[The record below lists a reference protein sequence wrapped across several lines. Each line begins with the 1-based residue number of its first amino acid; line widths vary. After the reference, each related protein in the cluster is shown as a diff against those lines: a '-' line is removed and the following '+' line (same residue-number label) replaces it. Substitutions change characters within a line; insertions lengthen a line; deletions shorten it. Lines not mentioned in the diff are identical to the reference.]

1 MRTLGH
7 FPNSGLY
14 WQRVFVYFW
23 RMDPLQLRQDF
34 FAKMDWHGTFGLLLD
49 LLPDVAFFMKD
60 LEGRFVMHNRR
71 ACEFCSAATEEET
84 LGKTDFD
91 FWPPDRARSYVEG
104 DRRVMATGQP
114 ILNAIAAAPEEAG
127 SENLILYSKVPV
139 RDRNGK
145 IIGLAGIYRELD
157 KKGAVPGAYGRMG
170 EALHTMHKRH
180 AENLQ
185 IADLAAAGS
194 LSKSQFNRKF
204 QRMFGTTPH
213 EYLLRVRTNAACRLL
228 ETTDLTITAIALE
241 TGFFDHS
248 HFSRIF
254 RRIMSVTPGAYR
266 HQHAPES
273 ASGSLRGFPKEGITP
288 AGR

>member
-1 MRTLGH
+1 
-7 FPNSGLY
+7 
-14 WQRVFVYFW
+14 
-23 RMDPLQLRQDF
+23 MDPLQLRQDF
-34 FAKMDWHGTFGLLLD
+34 FDKMDWHGTFGLLLD

-84 LGKTDFD
+84 IGKTDFD
-91 FWPPDRARSYVEG
+91 FFPTDRARSYVEG
-104 DRRVMATGQP
+104 DRRVMSTGQP

-139 RDRNGK
+139 RDRCGK
-145 IIGLAGIYRELD
+145 IIGMAGIYRELD
-157 KKGAVPGAYGRMG
+157 KKGTAPSAYGRMG
-170 EALHTMHKRH
+170 DALHTMHKRY

-185 IADLAAAGS
+185 MADLAAAAA

-204 QRMFGTTPH
+204 RRMFGTTPR

-228 ETTDLTITAIALE
+228 ETTDMPVTAIALE

-248 HFSRIF
+248 HLTRIF
-254 RRIMSVTPGAYR
+254 QRIMNISPGAYR
-266 HQHAPES
+266 RRHAPES
-273 ASGSLRGFPKEGITP
+273 AS
-288 AGR
+288 

>member
-1 MRTLGH
+1 MDGVELQRDFLG
-7 FPNSGLY
+7 
-14 WQRVFVYFW
+14 
-23 RMDPLQLRQDF
+23 RMDWQ
-34 FAKMDWHGTFGLLLD
+34 GTFGPLLD

-71 ACEFCSAATEEET
+71 ACEFCHAASEEET

-91 FWPPDRARSYVEG
+91 FWPPDRAQSYVES

-139 RDRNGK
+139 RDRSGK

-157 KKGAVPGAYGRMG
+157 NKGAAPSAYGRMG
-170 EALHTMHKRH
+170 EALHAMHKRH
-180 AENLQ
+180 AEDLQ
-185 IADLAAAGS
+185 MSDLAAAAS

-204 QRMFGTTPH
+204 SRMFGTTPR

-228 ETTDLTITAIALE
+228 ETTDLTVTAIALE

-248 HFSRIF
+248 HFTRTF
-254 RRIMSVTPGAYR
+254 RRIMHITPGAYR
-266 HQHAPES
+266 HRHAPES
-273 ASGSLRGFPKEGITP
+273 TS
-288 AGR
+288 

>member
-1 MRTLGH
+1 
-7 FPNSGLY
+7 
-14 WQRVFVYFW
+14 
-23 RMDPLQLRQDF
+23 MDTPQLQQEF
-34 FAKMDWHGTFGLLLD
+34 FEKMDWRGTFGPLLD

-71 ACEFCSAATEEET
+71 ACEFCRVASEEET

-104 DRRVMATGQP
+104 DRRVMSTGQP

-139 RDRNGK
+139 RDRSGK
-145 IIGLAGIYRELD
+145 IIGMAGIYRALD
-157 KKGAVPGAYGRMG
+157 KKGTAPSAYGRMG
-170 EALHTMHKRH
+170 EALHTMHMRH

-185 IADLAAAGS
+185 MVDLAAAAS

-204 QRMFGTTPH
+204 SRMFGTTPR

-228 ETTDLTITAIALE
+228 ETTDLTVTAIALQ

-248 HFSRIF
+248 HFTRAFSRKF
-254 RRIMSVTPGAYR
+254 GVSP
-266 HQHAPES
+266 
-273 ASGSLRGFPKEGITP
+273 RGERT
-288 AGR
+288 ARNAT

>member
-1 MRTLGH
+1 
-7 FPNSGLY
+7 
-14 WQRVFVYFW
+14 
-23 RMDPLQLRQDF
+23 MDTPQLQQEF
-34 FAKMDWHGTFGLLLD
+34 FEKMDWRGTFGPLLD

-71 ACEFCSAATEEET
+71 ACEFCRVASEEET

-104 DRRVMATGQP
+104 DRRVMSTGQP

-139 RDRNGK
+139 RDRSGK

-157 KKGAVPGAYGRMG
+157 NKGAAPSAYGRMG
-170 EALHTMHKRH
+170 EALHTMHMRH

-185 IADLAAAGS
+185 MVDLAAAAS

-204 QRMFGTTPH
+204 SRMFGTTPR

-228 ETTDLTITAIALE
+228 ETTDLTVTAIALQ

-248 HFSRIF
+248 HFTRTF
-254 RRIMSVTPGAYR
+254 RRIMNITPGAYR
-266 HQHAPES
+266 HRHAPES
-273 ASGSLRGFPKEGITP
+273 TS
-288 AGR
+288 